1 MTTQTKKN
9 NVLTT
14 RSMTKIAI
22 LSALAAALM
31 WLEFPLFFAPGFMGI
46 DFSDVPVIL
55 AGYTISPIA
64 GVLTGVFKIIIKLLI
79 KPSSTAFIGE
89 LSNLFLTVIYV
100 LTATIYY
107 KRHRHFKGAIISLIL
122 STIVVSIAGLLSN
135 AFVIYPLYAFALKMD
150 INSIVNITSKINGL
164 VNNYWTMMFFM
175 VVPFNLFKYSLV
187 SLVTLLLYKHVSP
200 ILKS

>member
-31 WLEFPLFFAPGFMGI
+31 WLEFPVFFAPGFMGI

-150 INSIVNITSKINGL
+150 INSIVNMTSKINGL

-175 VVPFNLFKYSLV
+175 VVPFNLLKYSLV

-200 ILKS
+200 ILKI

>member
-1 MTTQTKKN
+1 MTTQTRKN

-14 RSMTKIAI
+14 RTMTKIAI

-31 WLEFPLFFAPGFMGI
+31 WLEFPIFFAPSFMGI

-64 GVLTGVFKIIIKLLI
+64 GVLTGIFKIVIKLLI
-79 KPSSTAFIGE
+79 KPTSTAFIGE
-89 LSNLFLTVIYV
+89 LSNLFLTVVYV

-107 KRHRHFKGAIISLIL
+107 KRHRNFKGAIVSLIL
-122 STIVVSIAGLLSN
+122 ATFVISIAGFLSN
-135 AFVIYPLYAFALKMD
+135 AFVIYPLYAFALNMD
-150 INSIVNITSKINGL
+150 INGIVTMTSKINGF

-175 VVPFNLFKYSLV
+175 VIPFNLLKYSLV
-187 SLVTLLLYKHVSP
+187 SIVTLMLYKHVSP

>member
-31 WLEFPLFFAPGFMGI
+31 WLEFPVFFAPGFMGI

-150 INSIVNITSKINGL
+150 INSIVNMASKINGL